1 MIEVSKE
8 VFLEMLRLKL
18 IKNGKKGSEKTWTI
32 TGKGKK
38 GKRKKHLVPPD
49 VAQRFERLKNSRK

>member
-1 MIEVSKE
+1 MIEISKE
-8 VFLEMLRLKL
+8 VFLEMFEMKL
-18 IKNGKKGSEKTWTI
+18 LKNGKRGANKVWTI

-49 VAQRFERLKNSRK
+49 IVQRFERLKNSRK